1 MFGYPLP
8 IGTNT
13 ILIPSLLRSTLS
25 EGAWRNRLIASML
38 SRAIR

>member
-8 IGTNT
+8 IGTST
-13 ILIPSLLRSTLS
+13 ILIPSLRSTLR
-25 EGAWRNRLIASML
+25 EGACRILLIASML